1 MPEKV
6 WITCNVCGAD
16 SFQELAHVESVGD
29 EWCIGKCTNCGLI
42 YVNPVPLFDKEE
54 FPELSLDF
62 QYTQYM
68 HENISPDVIAYEVE
82 QLRKQFEEFSHF
94 ADGEFDPLKFLDVG
108 CGSGAGVRAATDLG
122 WEAVGIDLD
131 KALIKLGQEELKVD
145 LRCSDLLESD
155 FPTNHFHFVRLRD
168 VIEHLPNPY
177 DVLVEI
183 KRILV
188 PGGVTL
194 LVTPNEDSLTHGLRR
209 FLGAKRDTVAA
220 VHPPHHLH
228 GFTPVTMKRIIERA
242 GLTPLL
248 IKTTMPV
255 DPAYVT
261 SNNMRSSTNKAFVAA
276 WHVTQAVGQGS
287 VLVGWL
293 KKEG

>member
-1 MPEKV
+1 MAVSVKIEFLGEPTLQFGHFFQHEDTKTGLAEYGPYGKSV
-6 WITCNVCGAD
+6 EGLHASDIRLGFVGTRETIGLAQEWIDECGGV
-16 SFQELAHVESVGD
+16 VESESTSSSREAVPKG
-29 EWCIGKCTNCGLI
+29 GLFSL
-42 YVNPVPLFDKEE
+42 PKEE
-54 FPELSLDF
+54 EALVRAEKIINRDF
-62 QYTQYM
+62 
-68 HENISPDVIAYEVE
+68 IGFSKDS
-82 QLRKQFEEFSHF
+82 QFESQFVF
-94 ADGEFDPLKFLDVG
+94 GE
-108 CGSGAGVRAATDLG
+108 R
-122 WEAVGIDLD
+122 WERI
-131 KALIKLGQEELKVD
+131 
-145 LRCSDLLESD
+145 LR
-155 FPTNHFHFVRLRD
+155 P
-168 VIEHLPNPY
+168 I
-177 DVLVEI
+177 EI